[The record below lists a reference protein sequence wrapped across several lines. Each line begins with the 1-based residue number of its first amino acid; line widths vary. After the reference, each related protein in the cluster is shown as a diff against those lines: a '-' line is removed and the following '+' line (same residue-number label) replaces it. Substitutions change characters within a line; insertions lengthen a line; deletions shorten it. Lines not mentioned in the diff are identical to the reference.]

1 MENIALHF
9 LLILV
14 HDPNQKA
21 PARTKH
27 IHASCYIADKKGMPE
42 CILRGLVKQET
53 QCKLSL
59 PGKQNTILLCCHG
72 CLEIT
77 IAAMTASYTYTQ
89 LNNYCTSS
97 ST

>member
-1 MENIALHF
+1 MYIKRPCETRDPMQIIIAR
-9 LLILV
+9 
-14 HDPNQKA
+14 Q
-21 PARTKH
+21 TK
-27 IHASCYIADKKGMPE
+27 Y
-42 CILRGLVKQET
+42 
-53 QCKLSL
+53 
-59 PGKQNTILLCCHG
+59 NTLCCHG